1 MLNVIGSADGDL
13 ATTLRP
19 VARALAMPRASV
31 HWYGKS
37 PPKPRRKMG
46 HLNVIAESAAAA
58 AAALLSLQGEGEAPP
73 AAPRVG
79 VIMGSDSD
87 LGCMRAAAEVRER
100 TSPTPATLLGAGGG
114 DPPRV
119 PRPSPPA
126 SFQAA
131 TPRV

>member
-1 MLNVIGSADGDL
+1 M
-13 ATTLRP
+13 
-19 VARALAMPRASV
+19 

-87 LGCMRAAAEVRER
+87 LGCMRAAAEVRETTR
-100 TSPTPATLLGAGGG
+100 EDLATPCNPARCWRLRPTPCA
-114 DPPRV
+114 
-119 PRPSPPA
+119 
-126 SFQAA
+126 QAA
-131 TPRV
+131 TPRQLPGRHPTPASRLPPHACRCSRMSAWLP

>member
-1 MLNVIGSADGDL
+1 M
-13 ATTLRP
+13 
-19 VARALAMPRASV
+19 

-58 AAALLSLQGEGEAPP
+58 AAALLSLQGEGDAPP
-73 AAPRVG
+73 PAPRVG

-100 TSPTPATLLGAGGG
+100 IGEDLANPCNPTRCWRLQ
-114 DPPRV
+114 PR
-119 PRPSPPA
+119 A
-126 SFQAA
+126 SIWAA
-131 TPRV
+131 TPRVQAHEDVGVALAQTLTLTLTLTLTPTQP